1 MHTAN
6 DASGVLL
13 NRLRELL
20 VLKERVL
27 TALVLVPM
35 VIWCVFFA
43 GDPRVFAI
51 FSGLIVA
58 VAGWEWAAL
67 MGWKAPAARLAL
79 AAVVVTCLLALQL
92 PLLAAV
98 KLPLYGLSLLFWLLA
113 LRMVR
118 GYPASASLWAK
129 NAVLLPV
136 GFILLVP
143 AWSGLV
149 DLHRVSPWW
158 LLYLFG
164 LVWGADT
171 GAYFAGRAF
180 GKHKLA
186 PAVSPG
192 KTVEGLAGGL
202 ALTGALMVGVGL
214 NRGLSGSHFLAFLG
228 LSFLTVLASVL
239 GDLLESMAKRQAG
252 VKDSGSIFPGHGG
265 ALDRI
270 DSLTAA
276 APVFMLGWL
285 VGGGF

>member
-1 MHTAN
+1 M
-6 DASGVLL
+6 
-13 NRLRELL
+13 
-20 VLKERVL
+20 LKQRVL
-27 TALVLVPM
+27 TALVLVPI

-43 GDPRVFAI
+43 GDKRAFAL
-51 FSGLIVA
+51 FSGLIVM
-58 VAGWEWAAL
+58 VAAWEWTAL
-67 MGWKAPAARLAL
+67 MRWAAPLARGAFAAAIV
-79 AAVVVTCLLALQL
+79 ACLLALQFL
-92 PLLAAV
+92 PLQAAQL
-98 KLPLYGLSLLFWLLA
+98 LPLYGTSLVFWLVA
-113 LRMVR
+113 LRVVR
-118 GYPASASLWAK
+118 AYPKAADLWA
-129 NAVLLPV
+129 NTGVMLPV

-149 DLHRVSPWW
+149 QLHGVSPWW

-171 GAYFAGRAF
+171 GAYFAGRAL

-192 KTVEGLAGGL
+192 KTIEGMVGGLFTTGILMVVVGQHQHLAGMRFT
-202 ALTGALMVGVGL
+202 AFVGL
-214 NRGLSGSHFLAFLG
+214 SL
-228 LSFLTVLASVL
+228 LTVLASVL

-252 VKDSGSIFPGHGG
+252 VKDSGTIFPGHGG

-285 VGGGF
+285 LGGGF